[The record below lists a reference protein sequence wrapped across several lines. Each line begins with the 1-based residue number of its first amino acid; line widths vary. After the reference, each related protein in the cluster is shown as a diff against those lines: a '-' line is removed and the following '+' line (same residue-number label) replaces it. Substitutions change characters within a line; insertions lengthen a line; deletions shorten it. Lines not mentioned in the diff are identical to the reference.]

1 MSERAKNYEE
11 FSERILVDGR
21 MNETM
26 RLSARVG
33 WLESERKR
41 VLEALDEAMDEV
53 SKDPVENLYMNED
66 GVAVLAKLVETVT
79 GAKWVPWWKRVQKSA

>member
-1 MSERAKNYEE
+1 MAERAKNYEA
-11 FSERILVDGR
+11 FGERILTEGA
-21 MNETM
+21 MNDTM
-26 RLSARVG
+26 RLAARVG

-41 VLEALDEAMDEV
+41 VLDALDEAMDEV

-66 GVAVLAKLVETVT
+66 GVNVLAKLVETVT